1 MAVHIGELST
11 EVIPEPE
18 PPPGARDGGSGSG
31 WEEVRRV
38 RESQSALLR
47 DRLRTA
53 AEGFDD

>member
-1 MAVHIGELST
+1 MPVHIGELST

-18 PPPGARDGGSGSG
+18 PPPGARDGGSG
-31 WEEVRRV
+31 WEEVTRV
-38 RESQSALLR
+38 RESQSALSR

>member
-1 MAVHIGELST
+1 MSVHIDQLST

-18 PPPGARDGGSGSG
+18 PPPGARDGGPG
-31 WEEVRRV
+31 WEEVTRV
-38 RESQSALLR
+38 RESQSALSR

>member
-1 MAVHIGELST
+1 MAVHIDELST
-11 EVIPEPE
+11 EVVPEPE
-18 PPPGARDGGSGSG
+18 PPPGPRGGGAG
-31 WEEVRRV
+31 WEEVTRM

>member
-18 PPPGARDGGSGSG
+18 PPPGARDGGSG
-31 WEEVRRV
+31 WEEVTRV

>member
-1 MAVHIGELST
+1 MPVHIGELST

-18 PPPGARDGGSGSG
+18 PPPGPRDGGERSG
-31 WEEVRRV
+31 ELMRL
-38 RESQSALLR
+38 RESQAALLR

>member
-1 MAVHIGELST
+1 MPVHIGELST

-18 PPPGARDGGSGSG
+18 PPPGARDGGPG
-31 WEEVRRV
+31 WVEVTRV